1 MKQVCKIEKETTA
14 MCNVNPL
21 TTGLVVFLPYGTI
34 NSGGSRP
41 SCKGGSVVVSKQ
53 NFRAPAWSK
62 HKGETWTPWAP
73 SLDPPLTN
81 INFPSWTNLAFSLR

>member
-1 MKQVCKIEKETTA
+1 

-21 TTGLVVFLPYGTI
+21 TTGLVIFVPYGTI

-41 SCKGGSVVVSKQ
+41 SGKGGAWWSQ
-53 NFRAPAWSK
+53 NKILGSQLGLNIRGGGA
-62 HKGETWTPWAP
+62 PWAP
-73 SLDPPLTN
+73 PLDPPLTN

>member
-1 MKQVCKIEKETTA
+1 

-21 TTGLVVFLPYGTI
+21 TTGLVVFVPYGTI

-41 SCKGGSVVVSKQ
+41 SCKGGA
-53 NFRAPAWSK
+53 RAPAWSK
-62 HKGETWTPWAP
+62 HKGGTWAPWAP
-73 SLDPPLTN
+73 PLDPPLTN